1 MGLALTLFMV
11 GGISVDLWRALAD
24 HRELAGI
31 ADAAAVAA
39 SSGIDAQT
47 FRSSGDV
54 ILDPSLARQRGQA
67 VISSFIA
74 QSDAGGLD
82 SQSIAVI
89 GGGTVVQVDLART
102 MELGL
107 LQLLAPGRNITISV
121 RAVAD
126 ASLRL

>member
-1 MGLALTLFMV
+1 MTLFMV

-39 SSGIDAQT
+39 SSGIDAQA
-47 FRSSGDV
+47 FRNTGDV
-54 ILDPSLARQRGQA
+54 VLDPALAQQRGQD
-67 VISSFIA
+67 VIASFIA

-82 SQSIAVI
+82 SQSISVI

-102 MELGL
+102 MDLGL
-107 LQLLAPGRNITISV
+107 LQLLAPGQDITISV